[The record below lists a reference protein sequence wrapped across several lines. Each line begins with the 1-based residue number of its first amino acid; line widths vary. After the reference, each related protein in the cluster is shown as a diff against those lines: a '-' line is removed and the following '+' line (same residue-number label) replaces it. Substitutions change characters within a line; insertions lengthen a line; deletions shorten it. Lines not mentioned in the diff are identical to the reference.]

1 MFHVEQKYFSFSI
14 DNRMRLCYHIVKGN
28 KHPENTLQ
36 EVHKMKV
43 KFPQY
48 KVTLVVRV
56 NGTMQIHEYR
66 TTVLRSVVN
75 AKKFFADA
83 DKWAPEWEDVKVV
96 SVDRDGVQEFDVPTV
111 DLYNMVYD
119 YTMNKEENNNEHC
132 E

>member
-1 MFHVEQKYFSFSI
+1 
-14 DNRMRLCYHIVKGN
+14 
-28 KHPENTLQ
+28 
-36 EVHKMKV
+36 MKV

-56 NGTMQIHEYR
+56 NGVMQIHEYR

-75 AKKFFADA
+75 AKKFFANPDTWDA
-83 DKWAPEWEDVKVV
+83 GWEDVKVV

-119 YTMNKEENNNEHC
+119 YNKKQEENNNEHC

>member
-1 MFHVEQKYFSFSI
+1 
-14 DNRMRLCYHIVKGN
+14 
-28 KHPENTLQ
+28 
-36 EVHKMKV
+36 MKV

-56 NGTMQIHEYR
+56 NGVMQIHEYR

-75 AKKFFADA
+75 AKKFFANPDT
-83 DKWAPEWEDVKVV
+83 WGEGWEDVKVV

-119 YTMNKEENNNEHC
+119 DNKKQEEMNNEHC

>member
-1 MFHVEQKYFSFSI
+1 
-14 DNRMRLCYHIVKGN
+14 
-28 KHPENTLQ
+28 
-36 EVHKMKV
+36 MKV

-56 NGTMQIHEYR
+56 NGAMQIHEYR

-75 AKKFFADA
+75 AKKFFANPDTWAA
-83 DKWAPEWEDVKVV
+83 DWEDVKVV
-96 SVDRDGVQEFDVPTV
+96 SVDRAGVQEFDVPTV

-119 YTMNKEENNNEHC
+119 YTNKKQEVNNNEHC